1 MTRTTRAVAI
11 LIGVLQAMLVAL
23 PDAAA
28 ADRAHVVLNSSNVS
42 LTQTSN
48 TQWTLTKTGN
58 AGASTVT
65 WLVQATPTSSTLGV
79 LFYNGVFTVDN
90 KGTAPATI
98 GNIVIN
104 LQAKSGTRWVTRSSV
119 IADATQ
125 DDAAISANVSAKGSS
140 EGLAWFAENAASG
153 TLRFTDASTNSTF
166 ALVPKVTVPP
176 GATTTLLFTASF
188 DNNVLGLP
196 VGTPTR
202 AEIIVSFG
210 NAKAGATSS
219 PSVDING
226 NGIVDPDEA
235 WVQSV
240 ANRAA
245 APVPA
250 ETPIN
255 DIVTLSDSAADI
267 TTTGTVTFSNPVI
280 TLDQTTHSGT
290 AAVSYGGGTSGGT
303 ITNCAHL
310 TGSGQT
316 QTVGAGADA
325 VSFANIAGVNLTA
338 CDTQAIGPRVCP
350 PGAPGCGWKDG
361 DMVSYGQV
369 DWGDDPA
376 SDPAAANLLSNF
388 GRVYPF
394 SAVEVGTSGVP
405 GFSMIFTSATAI
417 LSYQPQGGAPAPLN
431 VDLLDP
437 SSSASGA
444 FGSAVLA
451 MRLDID
457 FGDAGYLPNA
467 SGQRFGDL
475 RLCNLPQTS
484 LNGMTVRE
492 VMTVLNTAL
501 GGGTTGGYTYDE
513 LYAIAENASS
523 AFTGGFA
530 TGFAQQ
536 YMVSGPSCQ

>member
-1 MTRTTRAVAI
+1 
-11 LIGVLQAMLVAL
+11 MLVAL

-28 ADRAHVVLNSSNVS
+28 AQDRAHVVLNSSNVS
-42 LTQTSN
+42 LTQTSD
-48 TQWTLTKTGN
+48 TLWTLTKTGN
-58 AGASTVT
+58 ADASTVT
-65 WLVQATPTSSTLGV
+65 WLVQATPTPSTFGV

-98 GNIVIN
+98 GNIVVN
-104 LQAKSGTRWVTRSSV
+104 LQTRSGSKWVTRSSV

-125 DDAAISANVSAKGSS
+125 DDAAISASISAKGSS

-166 ALVPKVTVPP
+166 ALVPQVTVPP
-176 GATTTLLFTASF
+176 GSTTTLLFTASF

-226 NGIVDPDEA
+226 NGIVDPDET

-240 ANRAA
+240 ADRAA

-250 ETPIN
+250 ETPSN
-255 DIVTLSDSAADI
+255 ETATLSDSAADI

-290 AAVSYGGGTSGGT
+290 AVVSYGGGTSGGT

-316 QTVGAGADA
+316 QILGAGADA
-325 VSFANIAGVNLTA
+325 VSFANVHGVNLTA
-338 CDTQAIGPRVCP
+338 CDTQVIGPRVCP

-361 DMVSYGQV
+361 DMVSYGQS

-376 SDPAAANLLSNF
+376 TNPAAANLANF
-388 GRVYPF
+388 DTVYPF
-394 SAVEVGTSGVP
+394 SVVEIGISGLT
-405 GFSMIFTSATAI
+405 GFSIIFTSGAAI
-417 LSYQPQGGAPAPLN
+417 LNYIPQGGTPSALTS
-431 VDLLDP
+431 DLFNP
-437 SSSASGA
+437 TSSAAGA
-444 FGSAVLA
+444 FAGAVLA
-451 MRLDID
+451 LRLDID
-457 FGDAGYLPNA
+457 FGDAGFLPNA

-501 GGGTTGGYTYDE
+501 GGGTTGGYTHDE
-513 LYAIAENASS
+513 LYAVAENASS
-523 AFTGGFA
+523 AFTAGFA

-536 YMVSGPSCQ
+536 YVVSGPSCQ